1 MKKKTL
7 QFFAAFLSLVMLST
21 SSSLST
27 LALGKDSIT
36 ESQISNQ
43 YQAELHQMGF
53 TDSDI
58 LQLTAI
64 NNQLAKAKNSREVSR
79 LMEQYHSI
87 VDETLYASAAGSIY
101 SKKGG
106 TLTLNYTGSLS
117 PVSNVI
123 YTKVVY
129 MPSEQVE
136 FYQRAMNSPGFI
148 DWATGEFIGV
158 ITAKGAEKIAAYL
171 GIEASSTIWLIGL
184 PISATFYILQNLEQ
198 WDLNDAIDRSTTGKV
213 KLEFFY
219 LTSSSAPYYQEY
231 ENFEP
236 WNSDFVDIPADYTY
250 SYAGS
255 QLIKFVLPHCK
266 GFGFFL
272 TQILKQQ
279 VYRILISFIIFRNLH
294 GIQHFQQ
301 CCEVLFLNRGF
312 IVKVSDQRNEQKPLR
327 FVPEW
332 VAALTLTLGVGH
344 QCGDELQNVLFT
356 VDVRHGVI
364 AHTLGKVD
372 GVENL

>member
-1 MKKKTL
+1 MKKK
-7 QFFAAFLSLVMLST
+7 FFRFVSAVLSLVVLST

-27 LALGKDSIT
+27 FALGNSSVT
-36 ESQISNQ
+36 EKPSFNQ
-43 YQAELHQMGF
+43 YQTELYQMGF
-53 TDSDI
+53 TDRDI

-64 NNQLAKAKNSREVSR
+64 NNQLAEAKSSREVSQ
-79 LMEQYHSI
+79 LMERYHSI
-87 VDETLYASAAGSIY
+87 VDKTPYASASGSIY

-136 FYQRAMNSPGFI
+136 FYQRAMSSPSFI
-148 DWATGEFIGV
+148 DWAKGEFIGV
-158 ITAKGAEKIAAYL
+158 ITTKGAEAIASYL
-171 GIEASSTIWLIGL
+171 GIETSATIWLIGL

-236 WNSDFVDIPADYTY
+236 WNSDFVDIPANYTY
-250 SYAGS
+250 SYASGE
-255 QLIKFVLPHCK
+255 
-266 GFGFFL
+266 
-272 TQILKQQ
+272 
-279 VYRILISFIIFRNLH
+279 YNY
-294 GIQHFQQ
+294 
-301 CCEVLFLNRGF
+301 
-312 IVKVSDQRNEQKPLR
+312 D
-327 FVPEW
+327 
-332 VAALTLTLGVGH
+332 
-344 QCGDELQNVLFT
+344 
-356 VDVRHGVI
+356 
-364 AHTLGKVD
+364 
-372 GVENL
+372 

>member
-27 LALGKDSIT
+27 LALGKDSIA

-250 SYAGS
+250 SYASGE
-255 QLIKFVLPHCK
+255 
-266 GFGFFL
+266 
-272 TQILKQQ
+272 
-279 VYRILISFIIFRNLH
+279 YNY
-294 GIQHFQQ
+294 
-301 CCEVLFLNRGF
+301 
-312 IVKVSDQRNEQKPLR
+312 D
-327 FVPEW
+327 
-332 VAALTLTLGVGH
+332 
-344 QCGDELQNVLFT
+344 
-356 VDVRHGVI
+356 
-364 AHTLGKVD
+364 
-372 GVENL
+372 